1 MPQVPDLPPVLDG
14 TLVLDLSTAG
24 PAARAARIL
33 ADFGARVV
41 KVGAPPRKAGVQN
54 TPPFYA
60 YSGNRG
66 MRLVQ
71 IDLKAPASKEA
82 FLRLAERADVVIE
95 SYRPGV
101 AARLGIGYDDLAKRN
116 PRVVVC
122 STSGYGQDGPASQRA
137 GHDLNYSAVSGYLDC
152 TERRPDGGPPVP
164 GASIADG
171 AGGGMHAAMSI
182 LAALLRRERT
192 GRGEYL
198 DVSVA
203 DGMLY
208 LMSIYLDEFL
218 ATGTEAGP
226 GHYVL
231 TGRYACY
238 GIYEAGDGKWLS
250 LGIIEAAFWKN
261 LCEALGLE
269 KWIAHQYDDA
279 VQDAV
284 RADLAAAFRGKSR
297 DAWVAELADANTC
310 LAPVYSIAEVVD
322 DPQFRHRGVVVEAE
336 HEEHG
341 RFRQLG
347 PTFAA
352 QTPVA
357 GVARVPNAKR
367 TDTDAVLAEVGVP
380 PDEIEAMR
388 RDGLVA

>member
-1 MPQVPDLPPVLDG
+1 MPAPAPPPVLEG

-33 ADFGARVV
+33 ADYGARVV

-60 YSGNRG
+60 YSGSRG
-66 MRLVQ
+66 MQLAQ
-71 IDLKAPASKEA
+71 LDLKAKESKEA
-82 FLRLAERADVVIE
+82 FLALAARADVVIE

-101 AARLGIGYDDLAKRN
+101 AARLGIGYEDLAQRN
-116 PRVVVC
+116 PRIVLC
-122 STSGYGQDGPASQRA
+122 STSGYGQTGPTSQRA
-137 GHDLNYSAVSGYLDC
+137 GHDLNYAAVSGYLDC
-152 TERRPDGGPPVP
+152 TERRADGGPPIP

-192 GRGEYL
+192 GRGEHL

-208 LMSIYLDEFL
+208 LMSIFFDEYL
-218 ATGTEAGP
+218 ATGAEPGP

-261 LCEALGLE
+261 LCQGLGLE

-279 VQDAV
+279 VQDAI
-284 RADLAAAFRGKSR
+284 RADLASAFRAKSR
-297 DAWVAELADANTC
+297 DAWIAELADRDTC
-310 LAPVYSIAEVVD
+310 LAPIYSVAEAVD
-322 DPQFRHRGVVVEAE
+322 DAQFRHRGVIVEAE

-352 QTPVA
+352 QTPVV
-357 GVARVPNAKR
+357 GTARVPNARR
-367 TDTDAVLAEVGVP
+367 TDTDALLAEVGIP
-380 PDEIEAMR
+380 RSEIDAMR
-388 RDGLVA
+388 SQGLIA